1 MTEVIPVR
9 VSLVVPVY
17 QGEKS
22 LPRLINEV
30 VPFISCQLTPSGIP
44 YLLCEV
50 ILVHDCGPD
59 RSDLIMEELGAKY
72 QFIRQVWLS
81 RNFGQHPATMAG
93 MASSSGDWVVTIDE
107 DGQQDP
113 ADIGR
118 MLDCAIEESLQVVYA
133 QPLNLPFHGYLR
145 NKLSQAAKAIA
156 AKLIGNS
163 SAANFNSFRM
173 IDGEVART
181 LAAYSGNG
189 IYLDVAL
196 FWIAARIG
204 YCQVRLRNEDRPSG
218 YSYSKLIGHFWRLIL
233 TTGTRPLRLITILGF
248 ISLFLAMATSFFA
261 FYGKFISNTPVQG
274 WTSLLIV
281 TSVFSGS
288 IMVSIG
294 VVAEYLAITMSIA
307 MGKPLYVVSSKPT
320 RPYHTQ

>member
-1 MTEVIPVR
+1 MIEVIPVR

-113 ADIGR
+113 SDIGR
-118 MLDCAIEESLQVVYA
+118 MLDCAMKESLQVVYA
-133 QPLNLPFHGYLR
+133 QPLNLPFHGWLR

-218 YSYSKLIGHFWRLIL
+218 YSYSKLIAHFWRLIL

-294 VVAEYLAITMSIA
+294 VVAEYLAIIMSIA

-320 RPYHTQ
+320 RPYHTK